1 VCVTPCEVTLMVP
14 HPPPHDHE
22 QFPVLGHRKVFMI
35 KGLVRAG
42 VGAVAVVALVAG
54 CGSSG
59 EAPRRAEPT
68 RGGTPDGAATT
79 SAPATPAPT
88 TTTPQPP
95 PAPPPPPV
103 FDATAAYETVR
114 SLSEGIGP
122 REATSAGFGQA
133 VSLVEQRFVALG
145 YTVRRQE
152 FPVPAGVSWGVPVP
166 AGTSVNVIAEPPGF
180 DPARRHL
187 VVGAHLDTVPQAP
200 GAEDNG
206 SGVSVVL
213 ELARM
218 SAAQPPPV
226 PVVFIAFGAE
236 EPRGRGDDL
245 HHFGSRAY
253 VAALTPPARAALIG
267 AISLDRV
274 GVGGVVPVCTGGV
287 GPATLADALLAQGA
301 PTGVPVSG
309 ICQNRA
315 SDHWSFERAGLTG
328 ARVGS
333 TPYAA
338 YHSPADRI
346 NVVDPAQL
354 NRTGRLVWAT
364 MQALPA

>member
-1 VCVTPCEVTLMVP
+1 MGL

-22 QFPVLGHRKVFMI
+22 QFPVLGHGKLFMI
-35 KGLVRAG
+35 MGLMRR
-42 VGAVAVVALVAG
+42 VGAVAALVLLVGCATAG
-54 CGSSG
+54 EP
-59 EAPRRAEPT
+59 EAQRTTATTAHPT
-68 RGGTPDGAATT
+68 RSTP
-79 SAPATPAPT
+79 PATPAPT

-95 PAPPPPPV
+95 PPPPPAPPPM

-133 VSLVEQRFVALG
+133 AGLVEQRFAVLG

-180 DPARRHL
+180 DPARRYL

-206 SGVSVVL
+206 SGVAVVL

-218 SAAQPPPV
+218 AAAQPPPV

-287 GPATLADALLAQGA
+287 GPATLADALLAQS
-301 PTGVPVSG
+301 PTTGVPVSG

-354 NRTGRLVWAT
+354 DRTGRLVWAT

>member
-1 VCVTPCEVTLMVP
+1 VP
-14 HPPPHDHE
+14 GRGKL
-22 QFPVLGHRKVFMI
+22 FVIMG
-35 KGLVRAG
+35 
-42 VGAVAVVALVAG
+42 VVALVAACTVG
-54 CGSSG
+54 AGSAETSR
-59 EAPRRAEPT
+59 ETPTPTAPTEQ
-68 RGGTPDGAATT
+68 AATPPVAQPST
-79 SAPATPAPT
+79 A
-88 TTTPQPP
+88 PP
-95 PAPPPPPV
+95 PTPTPTPTPPPV
-103 FDATAAYETVR
+103 FDPGAAYETVR
-114 SLSEGIGP
+114 ALSEGIGP
-122 REATSAGFGQA
+122 REATSAAFAQA
-133 VSLVEQRFVALG
+133 ATMVEQRFTELG

-152 FPVPAGVSWGVPVP
+152 FPVPAGVSWGVPVS
-166 AGTSVNVIAEPPGF
+166 AGNSVNIIAEPPGF

-206 SGVSVVL
+206 SGVAVVL

-218 SAAQPPPV
+218 AAVQQPPV
-226 PVVFIAFGAE
+226 PVVFVAFGAE

-253 VAALTPPARAALIG
+253 VAALPQNVRGALVG

-274 GVGGVVPVCTGGV
+274 GVGGVVPVCTGGA
-287 GPATLADALLAQGA
+287 GPPTLAEALMAQGPVA
-301 PTGVPVSG
+301 GVPVTG

-338 YHSPADRI
+338 YHSPQDRI

-354 NRTGRLVWAT
+354 DRTGRVVWAT
-364 MQALPA
+364 VQALPT

>member
-1 VCVTPCEVTLMVP
+1 LA
-14 HPPPHDHE
+14 
-22 QFPVLGHRKVFMI
+22 F
-35 KGLVRAG
+35 
-42 VGAVAVVALVAG
+42 VAG
-54 CGSSG
+54 CTS
-59 EAPRRAEPT
+59 
-68 RGGTPDGAATT
+68 DGAPEPASTLGEGSPGSNLSNEGSPDPSPDASPMTT
-79 SAPATPAPT
+79 PTQSPASPSPPAQPAPA
-88 TTTPQPP
+88 
-95 PAPPPPPV
+95 PPPV

-122 REATSAGFGQA
+122 REATSPAFGQA
-133 VSLVEQRFVALG
+133 AALVEQRFAALG

-152 FPVPAGVSWGVPVP
+152 FPVPEGVSWGVPVP
-166 AGTSVNVIAEPPGF
+166 AGTSVNVIAEPPAF

-206 SGVSVVL
+206 SGVAVVL

-218 SAAQPPPV
+218 AAAQPPPV
-226 PVVFIAFGAE
+226 PVVFVAFGAE

-253 VAALTPPARAALIG
+253 VAALSEPARTALVG

-274 GVGGVVPVCTGGV
+274 GVGGVVPVCTGGR
-287 GPATLADALLAQGA
+287 GPTTLADALLAQGP

-328 ARVGS
+328 ARLGS

-346 NVVDPAQL
+346 DVVDPAQL
-354 NRTGRLVWAT
+354 DRTGRLAWAT